1 MPTLNNRIKPMI
13 WGIIL
18 LSFLSACTKSEN
30 IDINNNKL
38 PKYKSISTL
47 RIENYVQR
55 MFIDLLGREST
66 NRERD
71 SFTAQLKRADLH
83 DSCRTRLVRTL
94 LYDTTYHAGDSSY
107 RHAFAQRIYDIS
119 KARFL
124 EGASD
129 VDINMFKYDLD
140 RAIYLERIRDGG
152 DSVLIYKWFD
162 QRKQYSE
169 LLNSRTEFRLNII
182 DYRKMVNT
190 MIHNSIYDQIN
201 MNSFNFVNAAFDNVI
216 LRKPSV
222 NEFNRAYDIIEKN
235 ASQSLFGRWAS
246 NKSEFC
252 EVLTESD
259 AFHEGQIR
267 WFYYVIVQR
276 EPNTAEVSKLFF
288 PFVKNHRIEEIL
300 EHIIITDE
308 YAQFE

>member
-1 MPTLNNRIKPMI
+1 MI
-13 WGIIL
+13 WGIIF
-18 LSFLSACTKSEN
+18 SSIIFSCTESEN

-66 NRERD
+66 NQERD
-71 SFTAQLKRADLH
+71 SFTAQLKRSDLH

-94 LYDTTYHAGDSSY
+94 LYDTTYHVGDSSY

-129 VDINMFKYDLD
+129 PSIAQFVGNLD
-140 RAIYLERIRDGG
+140 FAIAVARLEG
-152 DSVLIYKWFD
+152 DSTRVYLYYDYRKKYFD
-162 QRKQYSE
+162 V
-169 LLNSRTEFRLNII
+169 LNSRILFRKNLI
-182 DYRKMVNT
+182 DYRQMT
-190 MIHNSIYDQIN
+190 ASMINNSIYDGIN
-201 MNSFNFVNAAFDNVI
+201 MNSFNFVNAAFDNV
-216 LRKPSV
+216 LSRKPTGD
-222 NEFNRAYDIIEKN
+222 EFSRSFDIIEKN
-235 ASQSLFGRWAS
+235 LSRSLFGRWAT
-246 NKSEFC
+246 NKNEFC
-252 EVLTESD
+252 QVLTESD

-267 WFYYVIVQR
+267 WFYYVMVQR
-276 EPNTAEVSKLFF
+276 EPTTAEVSKLFF
-288 PFVKNHRIEEIL
+288 PFIKNHRIEEIL
-300 EHIIITDE
+300 ETILITDE

>member
-1 MPTLNNRIKPMI
+1 MI
-13 WGIIL
+13 WGIIF
-18 LSFLSACTKSEN
+18 SSIIFSCTESEN

-66 NRERD
+66 NQERD
-71 SFTAQLKRADLH
+71 SFTAQLKRSDLL

-94 LYDTTYHAGDSSY
+94 LYDTTYHVGDSSY

-129 VDINMFKYDLD
+129 PSIAQFVGNLD
-140 RAIYLERIRDGG
+140 FAIAVARLEG
-152 DSVLIYKWFD
+152 DSTRVYLYYDYRKKYFD
-162 QRKQYSE
+162 V
-169 LLNSRTEFRLNII
+169 LNSRILFRKNLI
-182 DYRKMVNT
+182 DYRQMT
-190 MIHNSIYDQIN
+190 ASMINNSIYDGIN
-201 MNSFNFVNAAFDNVI
+201 MNSFNFVNAAFDNV
-216 LRKPSV
+216 LSRKPTGD
-222 NEFNRAYDIIEKN
+222 EFSRSFDIIEKN
-235 ASQSLFGRWAS
+235 LSRSLFGRWAT
-246 NKSEFC
+246 NKNEFC
-252 EVLTESD
+252 QVLTESD

-267 WFYYVIVQR
+267 WFYYVMVQR
-276 EPNTAEVSKLFF
+276 EPTTAEVSKLFF
-288 PFVKNHRIEEIL
+288 PFIKNHRIEEIL
-300 EHIIITDE
+300 ETILITDE

>member
-1 MPTLNNRIKPMI
+1 MPMI

-18 LSFLSACTKSEN
+18 ISLLSECTKSEN
-30 IDINNNKL
+30 IDLNNNKL

-66 NRERD
+66 NKERD

-94 LYDTTYHAGDSSY
+94 LYDTTYHVGDSSY

-124 EGASD
+124 EGTSD
-129 VDINMFKYDLD
+129 PNIAQFLGNIDF
-140 RAIYLERIRDGG
+140 AIVVARLEG
-152 DSVLIYKWFD
+152 DSTRVYRYYD
-162 QRKQYSE
+162 YRKQFFN
-169 LLNSRTEFRLNII
+169 LLNSRTLFRKNLI
-182 DYRKMVNT
+182 DYRQMTAAMINNT
-190 MIHNSIYDQIN
+190 IYDGIN
-201 MNSFNFVNAAFDNVI
+201 MNSFNFVNAAFDNV
-216 LRKPSV
+216 LSRKPSAD
-222 NEFNRAYDIIEKN
+222 EFGRSYDIIEKN
-235 ASQSLFGRWAS
+235 LSRALFGQWAS
-246 NKSEFC
+246 NKNEFC
-252 EVLTESD
+252 QVLTESD

-267 WFYYVIVQR
+267 WFYYVMVQR
-276 EPNTAEVSKLFF
+276 EPTTAEVSKLFF
-288 PFVKNHRIEEIL
+288 PYVKNHRIEEIL
-300 EHIIITDE
+300 ETILITDE

>member
-1 MPTLNNRIKPMI
+1 MSLLNNRIMTMI
-13 WGIIL
+13 WGIIF
-18 LSFLSACTKSEN
+18 SSIIFSCTESEN

-66 NRERD
+66 NQERD

-94 LYDTTYHAGDSSY
+94 LYDTTYHVGDSSY

-129 VDINMFKYDLD
+129 PSIAQFVGNLD
-140 RAIYLERIRDGG
+140 FAIAVARLEG
-152 DSVLIYKWFD
+152 DSTRVYLYYDYRKKYFD
-162 QRKQYSE
+162 V
-169 LLNSRTEFRLNII
+169 LNSRILFRKNLI
-182 DYRKMVNT
+182 DYRQMT
-190 MIHNSIYDQIN
+190 ASMINNSIYDGIN
-201 MNSFNFVNAAFDNVI
+201 MNSFNFVNAAFDNV
-216 LRKPSV
+216 LSRKPTGD
-222 NEFNRAYDIIEKN
+222 EFSRSFDIIEKN
-235 ASQSLFGRWAS
+235 LSRSLFGRWAT
-246 NKSEFC
+246 NKNEFC
-252 EVLTESD
+252 QVLTESD

-267 WFYYVIVQR
+267 WFYYVMVQR
-276 EPNTAEVSKLFF
+276 EPTTAEVSKLFF
-288 PFVKNHRIEEIL
+288 PFIKNHRIEEIL
-300 EHIIITDE
+300 ETILITDE

>member
-1 MPTLNNRIKPMI
+1 MTMI
-13 WGIIL
+13 WGIIF
-18 LSFLSACTKSEN
+18 SSIIFSCTESEN

-66 NRERD
+66 NQERD
-71 SFTAQLKRADLH
+71 SFTAQLKRSDLH
-83 DSCRTRLVRTL
+83 DSCRTRLVRAL

-129 VDINMFKYDLD
+129 PSIAQFVGNLD
-140 RAIYLERIRDGG
+140 FAIAVARLEG
-152 DSVLIYKWFD
+152 DSTRVYLYYDYRKKYFD
-162 QRKQYSE
+162 V
-169 LLNSRTEFRLNII
+169 LNSRILFRKNLI
-182 DYRKMVNT
+182 DYRQMT
-190 MIHNSIYDQIN
+190 ASMINNSIYDGIN
-201 MNSFNFVNAAFDNVI
+201 MNSFNFVNAAFDNV
-216 LRKPSV
+216 LSRKPTGD
-222 NEFNRAYDIIEKN
+222 EFSRSFDIIEKN
-235 ASQSLFGRWAS
+235 LSRSLFGRWAT
-246 NKSEFC
+246 NKNEFC
-252 EVLTESD
+252 QVLTESD

-267 WFYYVIVQR
+267 WFYYVMVQR
-276 EPNTAEVSKLFF
+276 EPTTAEVSKLFF
-288 PFVKNHRIEEIL
+288 PFIKNHRIEEIL
-300 EHIIITDE
+300 ETILITDE

>member
-1 MPTLNNRIKPMI
+1 MTMI
-13 WGIIL
+13 WGIIF
-18 LSFLSACTKSEN
+18 SSIIFSCTESEN

-66 NRERD
+66 NQERD
-71 SFTAQLKRADLH
+71 SFTAQLKRSDLH

-94 LYDTTYHAGDSSY
+94 LYDTTYHVGDSSY

-129 VDINMFKYDLD
+129 PSIAQFVGNLD
-140 RAIYLERIRDGG
+140 FAIAVARLEG
-152 DSVLIYKWFD
+152 DSTRVYLYYDYRKKYFD
-162 QRKQYSE
+162 V
-169 LLNSRTEFRLNII
+169 LNSRILFRKNLI
-182 DYRKMVNT
+182 DYRQMT
-190 MIHNSIYDQIN
+190 ASMINNSIYDGIN
-201 MNSFNFVNAAFDNVI
+201 MNSFNFVNAAFDNV
-216 LRKPSV
+216 LSRKPTGD
-222 NEFNRAYDIIEKN
+222 EFSRSFDIIEKN
-235 ASQSLFGRWAS
+235 LSRSLFGRWAT
-246 NKSEFC
+246 NKNEFC
-252 EVLTESD
+252 QVLTESD

-267 WFYYVIVQR
+267 WFYYVMVQR
-276 EPNTAEVSKLFF
+276 EPTTAEVSKLFF
-288 PFVKNHRIEEIL
+288 PFIKNHRIEEIL
-300 EHIIITDE
+300 ETILITDE

>member
-1 MPTLNNRIKPMI
+1 MSLLNNRIMTMI
-13 WGIIL
+13 WGIIF
-18 LSFLSACTKSEN
+18 SSIIFSCTESDN
-30 IDINNNKL
+30 IEINNNKL

-71 SFTAQLKRADLH
+71 SFTAQLKRADLQ
-83 DSCRTRLVRTL
+83 DSCRRRLVRTL

-129 VDINMFKYDLD
+129 PSIAQFVGNLD
-140 RAIYLERIRDGG
+140 FAIAVARLEG
-152 DSVLIYKWFD
+152 DSTRVYLYYDYRKKYFD
-162 QRKQYSE
+162 V
-169 LLNSRTEFRLNII
+169 LNSRILFRKNLI
-182 DYRKMVNT
+182 DYRQMTASMTN
-190 MIHNSIYDQIN
+190 NSIYDGIN
-201 MNSFNFVNAAFDNVI
+201 MNSFNFVNAAFDNV
-216 LRKPSV
+216 LSRKPTGD
-222 NEFNRAYDIIEKN
+222 EFSRSFDIIEKN
-235 ASQSLFGRWAS
+235 LSRSLFGRWAT
-246 NKSEFC
+246 NKNEFC
-252 EVLTESD
+252 QVLTESD

-267 WFYYVIVQR
+267 WFYYVMVQR
-276 EPNTAEVSKLFF
+276 EPTTAEVSKLFF
-288 PFVKNHRIEEIL
+288 PFIKNHRIEEIL
-300 EHIIITDE
+300 ETILITDE

>member
-1 MPTLNNRIKPMI
+1 MTMI
-13 WGIIL
+13 WGIIF
-18 LSFLSACTKSEN
+18 SSIIFSCTESEN

-66 NRERD
+66 NQERD

-94 LYDTTYHAGDSSY
+94 LYDTTYHVGDSSY

-129 VDINMFKYDLD
+129 PSIAQFVGNLD
-140 RAIYLERIRDGG
+140 FAIAVARLEG
-152 DSVLIYKWFD
+152 DSTRVYLYYDYRKKYFD
-162 QRKQYSE
+162 V
-169 LLNSRTEFRLNII
+169 LNSRILFRKNLI
-182 DYRKMVNT
+182 DYRQMT
-190 MIHNSIYDQIN
+190 ASMINNSIYDGIN
-201 MNSFNFVNAAFDNVI
+201 MNSFNFVNAAFDNV
-216 LRKPSV
+216 LSRKPTGD
-222 NEFNRAYDIIEKN
+222 EFSRSFDIIEKN
-235 ASQSLFGRWAS
+235 LSRSLFGRWAT
-246 NKSEFC
+246 NKNEFC
-252 EVLTESD
+252 QVLTESD

-267 WFYYVIVQR
+267 WFYYVMVQR
-276 EPNTAEVSKLFF
+276 EPTTAEVSKLFF
-288 PFVKNHRIEEIL
+288 PFIKNHRIEEIL
-300 EHIIITDE
+300 ETILITDE

>member
-1 MPTLNNRIKPMI
+1 MSLLNNRIMTMI
-13 WGIIL
+13 WGIIF
-18 LSFLSACTKSEN
+18 SSIIFSCAESEN

-66 NRERD
+66 NQERD

-94 LYDTTYHAGDSSY
+94 LFDTTYHVGDSSY

-129 VDINMFKYDLD
+129 PSIAQFVGNLD
-140 RAIYLERIRDGG
+140 FAIAVARLEG
-152 DSVLIYKWFD
+152 DSTRVYLYYDYRKKYFD
-162 QRKQYSE
+162 V
-169 LLNSRTEFRLNII
+169 LNSRILFRKNLI
-182 DYRKMVNT
+182 DYRQMT
-190 MIHNSIYDQIN
+190 ASMINNSIYDGIN
-201 MNSFNFVNAAFDNVI
+201 MNSFNFVNAAFDNV
-216 LRKPSV
+216 LSRKPTGD
-222 NEFNRAYDIIEKN
+222 EFSRSFDIIEKN
-235 ASQSLFGRWAS
+235 LSRSLFGRWAT
-246 NKSEFC
+246 NKNEFC
-252 EVLTESD
+252 QVLTESD

-267 WFYYVIVQR
+267 WFYYVMVQR
-276 EPNTAEVSKLFF
+276 EPTTAEVSKLFF
-288 PFVKNHRIEEIL
+288 PFIKNHRIEEIL
-300 EHIIITDE
+300 ETILITDE

>member
-1 MPTLNNRIKPMI
+1 MI
-13 WGIIL
+13 WGIIF
-18 LSFLSACTKSEN
+18 SSIIFSCTESEN

-66 NRERD
+66 NQERD

-129 VDINMFKYDLD
+129 PSIAEFVGNLD
-140 RAIYLERIRDGG
+140 FAIAVARLEG
-152 DSVLIYKWFD
+152 DSTRVYLYYDYRKKYFD
-162 QRKQYSE
+162 V
-169 LLNSRTEFRLNII
+169 LNSRILFRKNLI
-182 DYRKMVNT
+182 DYRQMT
-190 MIHNSIYDQIN
+190 ASMINNSIYDGIN
-201 MNSFNFVNAAFDNVI
+201 MNSFNFVNAAFDNV
-216 LRKPSV
+216 LSRKPTGD
-222 NEFNRAYDIIEKN
+222 EFSRSFDIIEKN
-235 ASQSLFGRWAS
+235 LSRSLFGRWAT
-246 NKSEFC
+246 NKNEFC
-252 EVLTESD
+252 QVLTESD

-267 WFYYVIVQR
+267 WFYYVMVQR
-276 EPNTAEVSKLFF
+276 EPTTAEVSKLFF
-288 PFVKNHRIEEIL
+288 PFIKNHRIEEIL
-300 EHIIITDE
+300 ETILITDE

>member
-1 MPTLNNRIKPMI
+1 MTMI
-13 WGIIL
+13 WGIIF
-18 LSFLSACTKSEN
+18 SSIIFSCTESEN

-66 NRERD
+66 NQERD

-129 VDINMFKYDLD
+129 PSIAQFVGNLD
-140 RAIYLERIRDGG
+140 FAIAVARLEG
-152 DSVLIYKWFD
+152 DSTRVYLYYDYRKKYFD
-162 QRKQYSE
+162 V
-169 LLNSRTEFRLNII
+169 LNSRILFRKNLI
-182 DYRKMVNT
+182 DYRQMT
-190 MIHNSIYDQIN
+190 ASMINNSIYDGIN
-201 MNSFNFVNAAFDNVI
+201 MNSFNFVNAAFDNV
-216 LRKPSV
+216 LSRKPTGD
-222 NEFNRAYDIIEKN
+222 EFSRSFDIIEKN
-235 ASQSLFGRWAS
+235 LSRSLFGRWAT
-246 NKSEFC
+246 NKNEFC
-252 EVLTESD
+252 QVLTESD

-267 WFYYVIVQR
+267 WFYYVMVQR
-276 EPNTAEVSKLFF
+276 EPTTAEVSKLFF
-288 PFVKNHRIEEIL
+288 PFIKNHRIEEIL
-300 EHIIITDE
+300 ETILITDE

>member
-1 MPTLNNRIKPMI
+1 MTMI
-13 WGIIL
+13 WGIIF
-18 LSFLSACTKSEN
+18 SSIIFSCTESEN

-66 NRERD
+66 NQERD
-71 SFTAQLKRADLH
+71 SFTAQLKRSDLH

-94 LYDTTYHAGDSSY
+94 LYDTTYHVGDSSY

-129 VDINMFKYDLD
+129 PSIAQFVGNLD
-140 RAIYLERIRDGG
+140 FAIAVARLEG
-152 DSVLIYKWFD
+152 DSTRVYLYYDYRKKYFD
-162 QRKQYSE
+162 V
-169 LLNSRTEFRLNII
+169 LNSRILFRKNLI
-182 DYRKMVNT
+182 DYRQMT
-190 MIHNSIYDQIN
+190 ASMINNSIYDGIN
-201 MNSFNFVNAAFDNVI
+201 MNSFNFVNAAFDNV
-216 LRKPSV
+216 LSRKPTGD
-222 NEFNRAYDIIEKN
+222 EFSRSFDIIEKN
-235 ASQSLFGRWAS
+235 LSRSLFGRWAT
-246 NKSEFC
+246 NKNEFC
-252 EVLTESD
+252 QVLTESD

-267 WFYYVIVQR
+267 WFYYVMVQR
-276 EPNTAEVSKLFF
+276 EPTTAEVSKLFF
-288 PFVKNHRIEEIL
+288 PIIKNHRIEEIL
-300 EHIIITDE
+300 ETILITDE

>member
-1 MPTLNNRIKPMI
+1 MSLLNNRIMTMI
-13 WGIIL
+13 WGIIF
-18 LSFLSACTKSEN
+18 SSIIFSCTESEN

-66 NRERD
+66 NQERD
-71 SFTAQLKRADLH
+71 SFTAQLKRSDLH
-83 DSCRTRLVRTL
+83 DSCKTRLVRTL

-129 VDINMFKYDLD
+129 PSIAQFVGNLD
-140 RAIYLERIRDGG
+140 FAIAVARLEG
-152 DSVLIYKWFD
+152 DSTRVYLYYDYRKKYFD
-162 QRKQYSE
+162 V
-169 LLNSRTEFRLNII
+169 LNSRILFRKNLI
-182 DYRKMVNT
+182 DYRQMT
-190 MIHNSIYDQIN
+190 ASMINNSIYDDIN
-201 MNSFNFVNAAFDNVI
+201 MNSFNFVNAAFDNV
-216 LRKPSV
+216 LSRKPTGD
-222 NEFNRAYDIIEKN
+222 EFSRSFDIIEKN
-235 ASQSLFGRWAS
+235 LSRSLFGRWAT
-246 NKSEFC
+246 NKNEFC
-252 EVLTESD
+252 QVLTESD

-267 WFYYVIVQR
+267 WFYYVMVQR
-276 EPNTAEVSKLFF
+276 EPTTAEVSKLFF
-288 PFVKNHRIEEIL
+288 PFIKNHRIEEIL
-300 EHIIITDE
+300 ETILITDE

>member
-1 MPTLNNRIKPMI
+1 MI
-13 WGIIL
+13 WGIIF
-18 LSFLSACTKSEN
+18 SSIIFSCTESEN

-66 NRERD
+66 NQERD
-71 SFTAQLKRADLH
+71 SFTAQLKRSDLH
-83 DSCRTRLVRTL
+83 DSCKTRLVRTL

-129 VDINMFKYDLD
+129 PSIAQFVGNLD
-140 RAIYLERIRDGG
+140 FAIAVARLEG
-152 DSVLIYKWFD
+152 DSTRVYLYYDYRKKYFD
-162 QRKQYSE
+162 V
-169 LLNSRTEFRLNII
+169 LNSRILFRKNLI
-182 DYRKMVNT
+182 DYRQMT
-190 MIHNSIYDQIN
+190 ASMINNSIYDDIN
-201 MNSFNFVNAAFDNVI
+201 MNSFNFVNAAFDNV
-216 LRKPSV
+216 LSRKPTGD
-222 NEFNRAYDIIEKN
+222 EFSRSFDIIEKN
-235 ASQSLFGRWAS
+235 LSRSLFGRWAT
-246 NKSEFC
+246 NKNEFC
-252 EVLTESD
+252 QVLTESD

-267 WFYYVIVQR
+267 WFYYVMVQR
-276 EPNTAEVSKLFF
+276 EPTTAEVSKLFF
-288 PFVKNHRIEEIL
+288 PFIKNHRIEEIL
-300 EHIIITDE
+300 ETILITDE

>member
-1 MPTLNNRIKPMI
+1 MSLLNNRIMTMI
-13 WGIIL
+13 WGIIF
-18 LSFLSACTKSEN
+18 SSIIFSCTESEN

-66 NRERD
+66 NQERD
-71 SFTAQLKRADLH
+71 SFTAQLKRSDLH

-94 LYDTTYHAGDSSY
+94 LYDTTYHVGDSSY

-129 VDINMFKYDLD
+129 PSIAQFVGNLD
-140 RAIYLERIRDGG
+140 FAIAVARLEG
-152 DSVLIYKWFD
+152 DSTRVYLYYDYRKKYFD
-162 QRKQYSE
+162 V
-169 LLNSRTEFRLNII
+169 LNSRILFRKNLI
-182 DYRKMVNT
+182 DYRQMT
-190 MIHNSIYDQIN
+190 ASMINNSIYDGIN
-201 MNSFNFVNAAFDNVI
+201 MNSFNFVNAAFDN
-216 LRKPSV
+216 LLARKPTGD
-222 NEFNRAYDIIEKN
+222 EFSRSFDIIEKN
-235 ASQSLFGRWAS
+235 LSRSLFGRWAT
-246 NKSEFC
+246 NKNEFC
-252 EVLTESD
+252 QVLTESD

-267 WFYYVIVQR
+267 WFYYVMVQR
-276 EPNTAEVSKLFF
+276 EPTTAEVSKLFF
-288 PFVKNHRIEEIL
+288 PFIKNHRIEEIL
-300 EHIIITDE
+300 ETILITDE

>member
-1 MPTLNNRIKPMI
+1 MSLLNNRIMTMI
-13 WGIIL
+13 WGIIF
-18 LSFLSACTKSEN
+18 SSIIFSCTESEN

-66 NRERD
+66 NQERD

-129 VDINMFKYDLD
+129 PSIAQFVGNLD
-140 RAIYLERIRDGG
+140 FAIAVARLEG
-152 DSVLIYKWFD
+152 DSTRVYLYYDYRKKYFD
-162 QRKQYSE
+162 V
-169 LLNSRTEFRLNII
+169 LNSRILFRKNLI
-182 DYRKMVNT
+182 DYRQMT
-190 MIHNSIYDQIN
+190 ASMINNSIYDGIN
-201 MNSFNFVNAAFDNVI
+201 MNSFNFVNAAFDNV
-216 LRKPSV
+216 LSRKPTGD
-222 NEFNRAYDIIEKN
+222 EFSRSFDIIEKN
-235 ASQSLFGRWAS
+235 LSRSLFGRWAT
-246 NKSEFC
+246 NKNEFC
-252 EVLTESD
+252 QVLTESD

-267 WFYYVIVQR
+267 WFYYVMVQR
-276 EPNTAEVSKLFF
+276 EPTTAEVSKLFF
-288 PFVKNHRIEEIL
+288 PFIKNHRIEEIL
-300 EHIIITDE
+300 ETILITDE

>member
-1 MPTLNNRIKPMI
+1 MI
-13 WGIIL
+13 WGIIF
-18 LSFLSACTKSEN
+18 SSIIFSCTESEN

-66 NRERD
+66 NQERD
-71 SFTAQLKRADLH
+71 SFTAQLKRSDLH

-129 VDINMFKYDLD
+129 PSIAQFVGNLD
-140 RAIYLERIRDGG
+140 FAIAVARLEG
-152 DSVLIYKWFD
+152 DSTRVYLYYDYRKKYFD
-162 QRKQYSE
+162 V
-169 LLNSRTEFRLNII
+169 LNSRILFRKNLI
-182 DYRKMVNT
+182 DYRQMT
-190 MIHNSIYDQIN
+190 ASMINNSIYDGIN
-201 MNSFNFVNAAFDNVI
+201 MNSFNFVNAAFDNV
-216 LRKPSV
+216 LSRKPTGD
-222 NEFNRAYDIIEKN
+222 EFSRSFDIIEKN
-235 ASQSLFGRWAS
+235 LSRSLFGRWAT
-246 NKSEFC
+246 NKNEFC
-252 EVLTESD
+252 QVLTESD

-267 WFYYVIVQR
+267 WFYYVMVQR
-276 EPNTAEVSKLFF
+276 EPTTAEVSKLFF
-288 PFVKNHRIEEIL
+288 PFIKNHRIEEIL
-300 EHIIITDE
+300 ETILITDE

>member
-1 MPTLNNRIKPMI
+1 MI
-13 WGIIL
+13 WGIIF
-18 LSFLSACTKSEN
+18 SSIIFSCTESEN

-66 NRERD
+66 NQERD

-129 VDINMFKYDLD
+129 PSIAEFVGNLD
-140 RAIYLERIRDGG
+140 FAIAVARLEG
-152 DSVLIYKWFD
+152 DSTRVY
-162 QRKQYSE
+162 Q
-169 LLNSRTEFRLNII
+169 
-182 DYRKMVNT
+182 
-190 MIHNSIYDQIN
+190 
-201 MNSFNFVNAAFDNVI
+201 
-216 LRKPSV
+216 
-222 NEFNRAYDIIEKN
+222 
-235 ASQSLFGRWAS
+235 
-246 NKSEFC
+246 
-252 EVLTESD
+252 
-259 AFHEGQIR
+259 
-267 WFYYVIVQR
+267 
-276 EPNTAEVSKLFF
+276 
-288 PFVKNHRIEEIL
+288 
-300 EHIIITDE
+300 
-308 YAQFE
+308 

>member
-1 MPTLNNRIKPMI
+1 MSLLNNRIKTMI
-13 WGIIL
+13 WGIIF
-18 LSFLSACTKSEN
+18 SSIIFSCTESEN

-66 NRERD
+66 NQERD

-83 DSCRTRLVRTL
+83 DSCRTRLVRAL
-94 LYDTTYHAGDSSY
+94 LYDTTFHVGDSSY

-129 VDINMFKYDLD
+129 PSIAQFVGNLD
-140 RAIYLERIRDGG
+140 FAIAVARLEG
-152 DSVLIYKWFD
+152 DSTRVYLYYDYRKKYFD
-162 QRKQYSE
+162 V
-169 LLNSRTEFRLNII
+169 LNSRILFRKNLI
-182 DYRKMVNT
+182 DYRQMT
-190 MIHNSIYDQIN
+190 ASMINNSIYDGIN
-201 MNSFNFVNAAFDNVI
+201 MNSFNFVNAAFDNV
-216 LRKPSV
+216 LSRKPTGD
-222 NEFNRAYDIIEKN
+222 EFSRAFDIIEKN
-235 ASQSLFGRWAS
+235 LSRSLFGRWAT
-246 NKSEFC
+246 NKNEFC
-252 EVLTESD
+252 QVLTESD

-267 WFYYVIVQR
+267 WFYFVMVQR
-276 EPNTAEVSKLFF
+276 EPTTAEVSKLFF
-288 PFVKNHRIEEIL
+288 PFIKSHRIEEIL
-300 EHIIITDE
+300 ENILITDE

>member
-1 MPTLNNRIKPMI
+1 MSLLNNRIMTMI
-13 WGIIL
+13 WGIIF
-18 LSFLSACTKSEN
+18 SSIIFSCTESEN

-66 NRERD
+66 NQERD
-71 SFTAQLKRADLH
+71 SFTAQLKRSDLH

-94 LYDTTYHAGDSSY
+94 LYDTTYHVGDSSY

-129 VDINMFKYDLD
+129 PSIAEFVGNLD
-140 RAIYLERIRDGG
+140 FAIAVARLEG
-152 DSVLIYKWFD
+152 DSTRVYLYYDYRKKYFD
-162 QRKQYSE
+162 V
-169 LLNSRTEFRLNII
+169 LNSRILFRKNLI
-182 DYRKMVNT
+182 DYRQMT
-190 MIHNSIYDQIN
+190 ASMINNSIYDGIN
-201 MNSFNFVNAAFDNVI
+201 MNSFNFVNAAFDNV
-216 LRKPSV
+216 LSRKPTGD
-222 NEFNRAYDIIEKN
+222 EFSRSFDIIEKN
-235 ASQSLFGRWAS
+235 LSRSLFGRWAT
-246 NKSEFC
+246 NKNEFC
-252 EVLTESD
+252 QVLTESD

-267 WFYYVIVQR
+267 WFYYVMVQR
-276 EPNTAEVSKLFF
+276 EPTTAEVSKLFF
-288 PFVKNHRIEEIL
+288 PFIKNHRIEEIL
-300 EHIIITDE
+300 ETILITDE

>member
-1 MPTLNNRIKPMI
+1 MI
-13 WGIIL
+13 WGIIF
-18 LSFLSACTKSEN
+18 SSIIFSCTESEN

-66 NRERD
+66 NQERD
-71 SFTAQLKRADLH
+71 SFTAQLKRSDLH

-94 LYDTTYHAGDSSY
+94 LYDTTYHVGDSSY

-129 VDINMFKYDLD
+129 PSIAQFVGNLD
-140 RAIYLERIRDGG
+140 FAIAVARLEG
-152 DSVLIYKWFD
+152 DSTRVYLYYDYRKKYFD
-162 QRKQYSE
+162 V
-169 LLNSRTEFRLNII
+169 LNSRILFRKNLI
-182 DYRKMVNT
+182 DYRQMT
-190 MIHNSIYDQIN
+190 ASMINNSIYDGIN
-201 MNSFNFVNAAFDNVI
+201 MNSFNFVNAAFDN
-216 LRKPSV
+216 LLARKPTGD
-222 NEFNRAYDIIEKN
+222 EFSRSFDIIEKN
-235 ASQSLFGRWAS
+235 LSRSLFGRWAT
-246 NKSEFC
+246 NKNEFC
-252 EVLTESD
+252 QVLTESD

-267 WFYYVIVQR
+267 WFYYVMVQR
-276 EPNTAEVSKLFF
+276 EPTTAEVSKLFF
-288 PFVKNHRIEEIL
+288 PFIKNHRIEEIL
-300 EHIIITDE
+300 ETILITDE

>member
-1 MPTLNNRIKPMI
+1 MSMLNNRIMTMI
-13 WGIIL
+13 WGIIFSSII
-18 LSFLSACTKSEN
+18 LSCTESEN

-66 NRERD
+66 NQERD
-71 SFTAQLKRADLH
+71 SFTAQLKRSDLH

-94 LYDTTYHAGDSSY
+94 LYDTTYHVGDSSY

-129 VDINMFKYDLD
+129 PSIAQFVGNLD
-140 RAIYLERIRDGG
+140 FAIAVARLEG
-152 DSVLIYKWFD
+152 DSTRVYLYYDYRKKYFD
-162 QRKQYSE
+162 V
-169 LLNSRTEFRLNII
+169 LNSRILFRKNLI
-182 DYRKMVNT
+182 DYRQMT
-190 MIHNSIYDQIN
+190 ASMINNSIYDGIN
-201 MNSFNFVNAAFDNVI
+201 MNSFNFVNAAFDNV
-216 LRKPSV
+216 LSRKPTGD
-222 NEFNRAYDIIEKN
+222 EFSRSFDIIEKN
-235 ASQSLFGRWAS
+235 LSRSLFGRWAT
-246 NKSEFC
+246 NKNEFC
-252 EVLTESD
+252 QVLTESD

-267 WFYYVIVQR
+267 WFYYVMVQR
-276 EPNTAEVSKLFF
+276 EPTTAEVSKLFF
-288 PFVKNHRIEEIL
+288 PFIKNHRIEEIL
-300 EHIIITDE
+300 ETILITDE